1 MACPVCRHDNPPG
14 SEVCLGCGW
23 VLVNDCPVCGA
34 RPPIKSSFC
43 NQCGTSLDPRRDARL
58 RVETLFNESS
68 REGERKQVTVLFA
81 DLKGSMDLLVNTD
94 PEDARRILDPCSS
107 T

>member
-1 MACPVCRHDNPPG
+1 MACPVCRHDNSPG

-23 VLVNDCPVCGA
+23 VLVNDCAVCGA

-81 DLKGSMDLLVNTD
+81 DLKGSMDLLVNTRSRGR
-94 PEDARRILDPCSS
+94 PGGSWTQCS
-107 T
+107 